1 MAIFPPEITQQT
13 TESHFVKHHTKT
25 KIIYMIFLLMLLG
38 ALSTAPFVK
47 TDISRQSRG
56 IITSMK
62 ENNDIFSAKYGK
74 LREVR
79 IKENQTVK
87 TGDTLIILHTK
98 KLDEEINYI
107 KEQINQNKKYIN
119 ELNRLLNGKS
129 EYNTPLYK
137 RKFLEYQQNLS
148 KFVKE
153 MKKTQNDFKRNK
165 KLFNQEVIAEA
176 KFENIKYKYEMAKS
190 ELFSYK
196 EQCYT
201 QWENNLEKYRIENKK
216 LASKILRLEKEK
228 EQYTITAPINGV
240 ITQYS
245 GYERDNFI
253 TPSQRIAKISP
264 TENLLVECYVDPS
277 DIGLLRKGM
286 PVKFQFDAFNHNQ
299 WGLGHGKVM
308 NISEDIVQVK
318 NKPQFIVKCSLK
330 DKELALKNGYQGRL
344 MKGMTLTGRFQI
356 TERTLY
362 QLLYDKIDDW
372 LNPKLIKK
380 NK

>member
-1 MAIFPPEITQQT
+1 
-13 TESHFVKHHTKT
+13 
-25 KIIYMIFLLMLLG
+25 
-38 ALSTAPFVK
+38 
-47 TDISRQSRG
+47 
-56 IITSMK
+56 
-62 ENNDIFSAKYGK
+62 
-74 LREVR
+74 
-79 IKENQTVK
+79 
-87 TGDTLIILHTK
+87 
-98 KLDEEINYI
+98 
-107 KEQINQNKKYIN
+107 
-119 ELNRLLNGKS
+119 
-129 EYNTPLYK
+129 
-137 RKFLEYQQNLS
+137 
-148 KFVKE
+148 